1 MKYLATVSLSTVM
14 FMVAACGDGGRG
26 VTEPPNVVLIYVD
39 DLGWRD
45 LGVMGSQYYE
55 TPHIDALAG
64 AGIRFTNA
72 YSNAPNCAPARASLL
87 SGQYQPRHGIYTVG
101 TAERGDA
108 KRRQLVPVDN
118 RTELALEITTIP
130 EALAASGY
138 VSAHV
143 GKWHLGGS
151 EFLPDKQGFDWT
163 VAGDQFGNPPSY
175 FYPYIRD
182 GRTLPDLTD
191 GQVGEYLTDRLTDEA
206 IDFINVHRQEPFFL
220 YLSHYGVHTPIQ
232 GESKLVQY
240 YTEKAGTGGH
250 SNPTYAAM
258 IHSVDNS
265 VGRILAVLDNLELA
279 DRTIVIFFSDNGGF
293 GPVTSMAPLRG
304 SKGMLYEGGIRVPLV
319 VRWPTVVAANTVSDE
334 PVIGLDM
341 FPTILDITGTPLPE
355 GQVLDGVSLL
365 PLLRGRKTLA
375 QRDLFWHFPAYLQAD
390 ASVIGPWRT
399 TPASA
404 VRRGNYKLITF
415 FEDGRNELYNL
426 ADDLNEAHDLS
437 AHMPAQTTELRTV
450 LEQWWRDTG
459 AWLPTEAN
467 VLYDPQVREA
477 SSRVP

>member
-1 MKYLATVSLSTVM
+1 MRWRQVITVGFLLTPGVFSLGCQ
-14 FMVAACGDGGRG
+14 AAQL
-26 VTEPPNVVLIYVD
+26 PNVVLIYVD

-55 TPHIDALAG
+55 TPHIDALAREG
-64 AGIRFTNA
+64 MRFTNA

-87 SGQYQPRHGIYTVG
+87 SGQYQPRHGVYTVG
-101 TAERGDA
+101 TSERGNS
-108 KRRQLVPVDN
+108 KLRQLVPVVN
-118 RTELALEITTIP
+118 QTELALETITIP
-130 EALAASGY
+130 EALNASGY
-138 VSAHV
+138 VSGQV

-151 EFLPDKQGFDWT
+151 EFLPDNQGFDWT
-163 VAGDQFGNPPSY
+163 LAGDQFGSPPSY
-175 FYPYIRD
+175 FYPYMRD
-182 GRTLPDLTD
+182 GRVLPDLSD
-191 GQVGEYLTDRLTDEA
+191 GEVGEYLTDRLTDEA
-206 IDFINVHRQEPFFL
+206 IDFIRNNREAPFFL

-232 GESKLVQY
+232 AESTLVQHY
-240 YTEKAGTGGH
+240 IEKGGTDGQ

-258 IHSVDNS
+258 IHSIDDS
-265 VGRILAVLDNLELA
+265 VGRILKVLADLALA

-319 VRWPTVVAANTVSDE
+319 VRWPTVVPANMVSDE
-334 PVIGLDM
+334 PVIGLDL

-365 PLLRGRKTLA
+365 PVFRGSETLV

-390 ASVIGPWRT
+390 ASVMGPWRT

-426 ADDLNEAHDLS
+426 ADDLSEAHDLS
-437 AHMPAQTTELRTV
+437 RVMPDRTNELRAE

-459 AWLPTEAN
+459 AWLPTESN
-467 VLYDPQVREA
+467 ELYDPAVHEEKFPQK
-477 SSRVP
+477 P

>member
-1 MKYLATVSLSTVM
+1 MFYFRKITILLSLSLIITLPDSLQ
-14 FMVAACGDGGRG
+14 AAQ
-26 VTEPPNVVLIYVD
+26 EKPNIVYIMVD
-39 DLGWRD
+39 D
-45 LGVMGSQYYE
+45 MGYGDAGCYNPKSKIP
-55 TPHIDALAG
+55 TPNIDSLAN
-64 AGIRFTNA
+64 AGMRFTDAHSPGALCHPSRYGLLTGQHPFRANVESWRTRA
-72 YSNAPNCAPARASLL
+72 VIRKEQTTIASLL
-87 SGQYQPRHGIYTVG
+87 QSNGYR
-101 TAERGDA
+101 TAM
-108 KRRQLVPVDN
+108 
-118 RTELALEITTIP
+118 
-130 EALAASGY
+130 
-138 VSAHV
+138 V

-163 VAGDQFGNPPSY
+163 VAGDQFGSPPSY
-175 FYPYIRD
+175 FYPYLRD

-206 IDFINVHRQEPFFL
+206 IDFIETHHEVPFFL

-232 GESKLVQY
+232 GKPELVQY
-240 YTEKAGTGGH
+240 YTEKAGTDGH

-258 IHSVDNS
+258 IHSVDTS
-265 VGRILAVLDNLELA
+265 VGRILEVLDDLELA

-319 VRWPTVVAANTVSDE
+319 VRWPTVVPANTVSDE

-341 FPTILDITGTPLPE
+341 FPTILDLTGTPSPE

-365 PLLRGRKTLA
+365 PLLSRRETLV

-390 ASVIGPWRT
+390 DSVAGPWRT

-426 ADDLNEAHDLS
+426 ADDLNESHDLS
-437 AHMPAQTTELRTV
+437 AHMPAQTTELHTA

-467 VLYDPQVREA
+467 VLYDPQWRAV
-477 SSRVP
+477 SPRVP